1 MRAADLIGLPVRGPG
16 DRSHGKV
23 LDVRLV
29 QDGPLL
35 GAFAALRVD
44 AIVVGHHSIA
54 AHLGYD
60 RASAH
65 GPWLV
70 HRVVDLLSRD
80 NRMLPWDEVR
90 LEDGVV
96 RTDREELDPLVAI

>member
-1 MRAADLIGLPVRGPG
+1 VRAADLIGLPVRGSG
-16 DRSHGKV
+16 GRSFGKV

-29 QDGPLL
+29 QDGPLV
-35 GAFAALRVD
+35 GAFAALRVE
-44 AIVVGHHSIA
+44 ALVVGHHSIA

-70 HRVVDLLSRD
+70 HRVADLLTRD
-80 NRMLPWDEVR
+80 NRMLPWDEAR
-90 LEDGVV
+90 LEEGVV
-96 RTDREELDPLVAI
+96 LTERDELDPVQKI